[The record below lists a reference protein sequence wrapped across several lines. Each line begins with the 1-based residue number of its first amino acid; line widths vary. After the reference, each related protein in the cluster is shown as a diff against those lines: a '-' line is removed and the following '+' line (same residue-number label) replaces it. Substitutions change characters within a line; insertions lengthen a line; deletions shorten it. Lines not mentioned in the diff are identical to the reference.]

1 MFKTRDTTLHT
12 TLPVL
17 LLWVMS
23 AALAGQT
30 EKQTQ
35 AGKALQIAWGD
46 GNTISITVPLEGKH
60 AVHVHPIK
68 SAKESRYTAVRAEVT
83 RQGNIATVQISG
95 IFGTIKEF
103 TCKAIGE
110 MPQDRLG
117 TYSLSLDKNDS
128 VRIQDFENQGIKA
141 FEIRVGDAEAP
152 CPKPNPGCCTCSHG
166 GTCLECCAKTECI
179 TCGACGLC
187 CG

>member
-103 TCKAIGE
+103 TCKAIA
-110 MPQDRLG
+110 RCRRTALG
-117 TYSLSLDKNDS
+117 RILSHWTRMIAS
-128 VRIQDFENQGIKA
+128 GSRILRTRNQGI
-141 FEIRVGDAEAP
+141 RNQGRRR
-152 CPKPNPGCCTCSHG
+152 
-166 GTCLECCAKTECI
+166 
-179 TCGACGLC
+179 
-187 CG
+187 

>member
-1 MFKTRDTTLHT
+1 MYYMWYRFLHWRCGHVQNSLHNT
-12 TLPVL
+12 AHNTACVTPLGHVGRL
-17 LLWVMS
+17 G
-23 AALAGQT
+23 GQT

-128 VRIQDFENQGIKA
+128 VRIQDFENQESRHSKSGSA
-141 FEIRVGDAEAP
+141 TLRPPVQAE
-152 CPKPNPGCCTCSHG
+152 PGLLHMFAWRH
-166 GTCLECCAKTECI
+166 L
-179 TCGACGLC
+179 LRMLR
-187 CG
+187 